1 MASFLE
7 YWNKLR
13 SYVPGLGPDQA
24 QDYIQS
30 AWRDICDAD
39 QEWSFLAATEYW
51 LAPAIITLASVAVE
65 QNSEIVELTVGDL
78 QEIGGLNNP
87 PLTSRQA
94 KFGQGG
100 PVYQIL
106 ESDVQQVTDG
116 AITATDTTLTSADGP
131 FTSDD
136 VGKLIYVVGA
146 GAGGGD
152 LQTTIASYTSPTEVE
167 LTDAAGT
174 TVPSDG
180 VVTWGSTITLDRLY
194 RESTNSNT
202 QMTIARFYYSPL
214 STDFAR
220 IDHLYDPILGYEFA
234 WEIGTP
240 DEIDR
245 MDPQRS
251 AAGNPYRLF
260 FRQFDPDTGLPIY
273 EMWPCPQ
280 AQRAYTVK
288 YWRKGGEFA
297 TDDEALPPQ
306 IPEEVLLMRARLLAY
321 EWAMVADTDRDR
333 RASYANALGYVRSK
347 YSTEGQPGRPLGLLE
362 KAKLQDKSKYRK
374 SFIRRQRRSPMGYP
388 IDSRFSQSHD
398 TGMAGWTGPY

>member
-1 MASFLE
+1 MASFID

-13 SYVPGLGPDQA
+13 VYVPALGPNQA
-24 QDYIQS
+24 EDFIQA

-51 LAPAIITLASVAVE
+51 LAPGIITLPSVAVT
-65 QNSEIVELTVGDL
+65 QNDETVALTVADL
-78 QEIGGLNNP
+78 PLIGGLNNP
-87 PLTSRQA
+87 SLTQRQA

-106 ESDVQQVTDG
+106 DTDVQQVTDG
-116 AITATDTTLTSADGP
+116 AINALGTTLTSVSGP
-131 FTSDD
+131 FTVED

-146 GAGGGD
+146 GSSGTD
-152 LQTTIASYTSPTEVE
+152 LQTTIASFTSPTEVE
-167 LTDAAGT
+167 LTDSAGT
-174 TVPSDG
+174 TVSG
-180 VVTWGSTITLDRLY
+180 ATITWGSTITLDRLY
-194 RESTNSNT
+194 REVTVGNT

-260 FRQFDPDTGLPIY
+260 FRQFDSETGLPIY

-288 YWRKGGEFA
+288 YWRKGGTFTED
-297 TDDEALPPQ
+297 TESLPPQ
-306 IPEEVLLMRARLLAY
+306 IPEELLLMRARLLAY
-321 EWAMVADTDRDR
+321 EWAMVIDPERDR

-374 SFIRRQRRSPMGYP
+374 AFIRRQRSRPMGYP

-398 TGMAGWTGPY
+398 VGLAGWTGPY